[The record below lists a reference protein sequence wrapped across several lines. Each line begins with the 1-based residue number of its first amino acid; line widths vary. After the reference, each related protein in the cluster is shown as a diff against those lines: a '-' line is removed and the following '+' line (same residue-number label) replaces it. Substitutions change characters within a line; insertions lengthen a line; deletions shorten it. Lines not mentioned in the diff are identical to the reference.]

1 MAVTDIRIQPEK
13 LTKVDLDNEFED
25 ALESDELPAS
35 SSDSLDDEQKKWL
48 AD

>member
-13 LTKVDLDNEFED
+13 LNKVDLDNEFED
-25 ALESDELPAS
+25 ALESDELPS
-35 SSDSLDDEQKKWL
+35 SSGDVLDDEQKKWL